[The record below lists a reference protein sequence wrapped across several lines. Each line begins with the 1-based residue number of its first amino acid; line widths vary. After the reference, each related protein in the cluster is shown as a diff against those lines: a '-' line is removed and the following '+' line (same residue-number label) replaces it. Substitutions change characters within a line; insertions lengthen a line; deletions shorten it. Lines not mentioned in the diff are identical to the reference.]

1 MKNRVF
7 GVLTP
12 IATLVLMIGLTF
24 VVAAAN
30 QSSDGWGALGAM
42 IMVFM
47 LTGLILI
54 VMLIVSLVV
63 YIKNK
68 SDYALGIVLGLTG
81 IFFLGLITSILS
93 AIINMA

>member
-30 QSSDGWGALGAM
+30 QSSDGWAALGAL

-47 LTGLILI
+47 LTAVIFLGL
-54 VMLIVSLVV
+54 LVLGV
-63 YIKNK
+63 VLYFKNK
-68 SDYALGIVLGLTG
+68 SEYAIGLLYG
-81 IFFLGLITSILS
+81 LAGVFVVGLVVGVIGSIF
-93 AIINMA
+93 